1 MGHKCCKLAPAT
13 HQPESAAIGNL
24 ADLMPLMKRLEN
36 VIKFLRR
43 DRTCVQ
49 AATTSSSWTEL
60 NQADDLSEHVLQ
72 AHSQTCRR
80 RRWNNFQ
87 CLDNVDLIK
96 SNCWSNLG
104 FHLGSIHY
112 SFTTVLLQFI
122 FTTVN
127 YIKYFSE
134 NPTVFFSV
142 VYYRFF
148 SKAQRKSDIWWNTSC
163 SVTGKK
169 FYVSHLVLESKV
181 GPNSPHITIS
191 KTWSK

>member
-72 AHSQTCRR
+72 AHNQTCGR

-96 SNCWSNLG
+96 SNC
-104 FHLGSIHY
+104 
-112 SFTTVLLQFI
+112 
-122 FTTVN
+122 
-127 YIKYFSE
+127 
-134 NPTVFFSV
+134 
-142 VYYRFF
+142 
-148 SKAQRKSDIWWNTSC
+148 
-163 SVTGKK
+163 
-169 FYVSHLVLESKV
+169 
-181 GPNSPHITIS
+181 
-191 KTWSK
+191 